1 MPRHQWPEHLVPKA
15 KKPIENILDG
25 THNKNVYVEL
35 RIMKVTY
42 PENYIKAKYDIFQTT
57 WDLGLIPPPSFW
69 SMTVMVMMVVLRC
82 LVRGHF
88 FRKIFE
94 TEDRD
99 FCFKVLFSF
108 NVSHLRIHQSIL
120 WVFLSLLCF
129 MRVFFEGALQSIT
142 AGGLNLLCW
151 CAARKYT
158 QGFWLTRIIHVDS
171 YYIRRHAHTQ
181 GKKRL
186 LLQHASADEL
196 QWCQSKMLIRISEI
210 YYDP

>member
-1 MPRHQWPEHLVPKA
+1 MRPRIDPASFVL
-15 KKPIENILDG
+15 IYDCYGDDG
-25 THNKNVYVEL
+25 CSEMFGG
-35 RIMKVTY
+35 R
-42 PENYIKAKYDIFQTT
+42 A
-57 WDLGLIPPPSFW
+57 
-69 SMTVMVMMVVLRC
+69 
-82 LVRGHF
+82 F

-108 NVSHLRIHQSIL
+108 NVSHLRVHQSIL

-129 MRVFFEGALQSIT
+129 VRVFFEGALQSIT

-210 YYDP
+210 CYGT

>member
-1 MPRHQWPEHLVPKA
+1 MRPRIDPASFVL
-15 KKPIENILDG
+15 IYGCYGDDG
-25 THNKNVYVEL
+25 CSEMFGG
-35 RIMKVTY
+35 R
-42 PENYIKAKYDIFQTT
+42 A
-57 WDLGLIPPPSFW
+57 
-69 SMTVMVMMVVLRC
+69 
-82 LVRGHF
+82 F

-99 FCFKVLFSF
+99 FCFRVLFSF

-129 MRVFFEGALQSIT
+129 VRVFFEGALQSIT

-181 GKKRL
+181 GKNDSCFNMHQQTKYSDVS
-186 LLQHASADEL
+186 QKC
-196 QWCQSKMLIRISEI
+196 W
-210 YYDP
+210 